1 MNQYR
6 PPTTFERNRI
16 DILHNKGF
24 FNWKSTSLKR

>member
-1 MNQYR
+1 MNKYR

-24 FNWKSTSLKR
+24 SIGKVQV